1 MQKPEQLQQF
11 NLDELLLQCE
21 QYMNDIESGE
31 LHEDG
36 QSDLQHYIFEAA
48 MKAFYGPDVFDWINS
63 KLR

>member
-21 QYMNDIESGE
+21 AYLSGIESGE
-31 LHEDG
+31 LHEDE
-36 QSDLQHYIFEAA
+36 QSDAHHYIFEAA
-48 MKAFYGPDVFDWINS
+48 MKSFYGPDVFEWINS